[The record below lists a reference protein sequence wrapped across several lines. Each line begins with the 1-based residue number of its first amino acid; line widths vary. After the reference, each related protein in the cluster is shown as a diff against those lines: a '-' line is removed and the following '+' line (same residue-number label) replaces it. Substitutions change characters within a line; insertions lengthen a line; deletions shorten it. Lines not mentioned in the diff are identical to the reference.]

1 MSQTQTN
8 QVPTENRTQVSEKIR
23 ELGLKAIAD
32 ALERNDRLVLRYRD
46 IEDALREL
54 VPGDEYYTIESRVY
68 EALVEGTLRAPVY
81 IYRLGWKENS
91 EDEIIVVSIR
101 ELRRDE
107 IEVLEHIDSV
117 DRAAVL
123 MYDEFSTCSY
133 ERRCAILEVMHN
145 LLKLW
150 TCSRVDM
157 VVRLLERELSRLS
170 DKTS

>member
-1 MSQTQTN
+1 MAQTQPN
-8 QVPTENRTQVSEKIR
+8 QVPNQVPEKIR

-54 VPGDEYYTIESRVY
+54 VPGDEYYTIESKVY
-68 EALVEGTLRAPVY
+68 EALVEGALRAPVY

-91 EDEIIVVSIR
+91 ENEIVVVSAR
-101 ELRRDE
+101 ELRKDE
-107 IEVLEHIDSV
+107 LEVLERIDEV
-117 DRAAVL
+117 DLAGVL
-123 MYDEFSTCSY
+123 MYDEFCTCSY
-133 ERRCAILEVMHN
+133 ERRCAVVEVMHN
-145 LLKLW
+145 LVKLW
-150 TCSRVDM
+150 TGVRADM

>member
-1 MSQTQTN
+1 MENKNQP
-8 QVPTENRTQVSEKIR
+8 QVPEKIR
-23 ELGLKAIAD
+23 ELGLKAIVE

-54 VPGDEYYTIESRVY
+54 VPGDEYYSVEAKLY
-68 EALVEGTLRAPVY
+68 EALVEETLRAPVY

-107 IEVLEHIDSV
+107 IEVLERIDEV
-117 DRAAVL
+117 DRAGVF
-123 MYDEFSTCSY
+123 MYDEFSTCNY

-145 LLKLW
+145 LVKLW
-150 TCSRVDM
+150 TGSRVDM
-157 VVRLLERELSRLS
+157 VVRLLERELPRLS